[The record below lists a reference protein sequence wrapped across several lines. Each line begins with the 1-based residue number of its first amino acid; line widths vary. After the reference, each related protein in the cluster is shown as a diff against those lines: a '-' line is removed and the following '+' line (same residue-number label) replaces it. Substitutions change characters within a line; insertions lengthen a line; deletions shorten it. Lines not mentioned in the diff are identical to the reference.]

1 MNIIKISIALAL
13 AMIGVISAA
22 AQSFYD
28 SYGKK
33 IPIEQAE
40 GMKVIY
46 SDHCMETPPL
56 PPGKGDSITDI
67 WNDNNKCL
75 VIYQEGKTKGK
86 APRSSASNPD
96 SLCIYPCYII
106 EPKQGELV
114 PTGNIS
120 ITLKSL
126 ADTTLLKKICEQYR
140 CSIIRQSKITPT
152 LFRIKMIPGVGRNPI
167 LIANAIY
174 ETGYFLLAYPLFS
187 SGSLLQIS
195 YDPKTTS
202 QWGLY
207 NAMNP
212 SVDISVST
220 AWNYATGRGVRIAII
235 DSGIDIYH
243 EDLFERIYTSYDIVT
258 HTPPSRTDRVHG
270 TMCAGI
276 AAATRNNDK
285 GIAGVAPDAMLM
297 PVSIST
303 GIGSEMEDVGEAINW
318 AWENGADIISCSLGS
333 RYDVPVVRQAIN
345 NAVTKGRNGK
355 GCIVVA
361 SAGNINPSTPNRTE
375 IMYPAA
381 YPEVIAVG
389 NLDKDG
395 TISSSSCYGPN
406 MCVVAPGTDI
416 ISTTLDN
423 GYVEA
428 SGTSMACPHVAGV
441 AALILQ
447 RNPALTAAQV
457 RNIIVGTAQK
467 IGPLNTTDPGSWDQ
481 KYGYGLVN
489 ASAAVRN
496 TPRKQ

>member
-1 MNIIKISIALAL
+1 
-13 AMIGVISAA
+13 MIRYILGLLVGLMAIISAS
-22 AQSFYD
+22 AQNFYYRGD
-28 SYGKK
+28 KK
-33 IPIEQAE
+33 VPIEQAT

-56 PPGKGDSITDI
+56 PPGEGDSITDI

-75 VIYQEGKTKGK
+75 VIYQERKTKGK
-86 APRSSASNPD
+86 TSRLEASNPD

-106 EPKQGELV
+106 DPKHGELV
-114 PTGNIS
+114 PTGNIT
-120 ITLKSL
+120 IKLKSE
-126 ADTTLLKKICEQYR
+126 ADTTFLKRICEQYGCVILR
-140 CSIIRQSKITPT
+140 GSGTYDQNWYK
-152 LFRIKMIPGVGRNPI
+152 LKMIPGVGKNPI
-167 LIANAIY
+167 LIANSIY
-174 ETGYFLLAYPLFS
+174 ETGYFLFAYPQFS

-195 YDPKTTS
+195 YDPKTTV

-207 NAMNP
+207 NAVKP

-220 AWNYATGRGVRIAII
+220 AWNYATGRGIRIAII

-243 EDLFERIYTSYDIVT
+243 EDLFERIYKSYDVAT
-258 HTPPSRTDRVHG
+258 HSSPCSTDKSHG

-297 PVSIST
+297 PVSINT
-303 GIGSEMEDVGEAINW
+303 GGNSNMEDMASAIEW
-318 AWENGADIISCSLGS
+318 CWQKGADIISCSLGS
-333 RYDVPVVRQAIN
+333 RYDEVRVWQAIN

-361 SAGNINPSTPNRTE
+361 SAGNIDPGTPNETE

-389 NLDKDG
+389 NMDKDG
-395 TISSSSCYGPN
+395 TISSSSCHGPN

-447 RNPALTAAQV
+447 RNPDLTAAQV

>member
-1 MNIIKISIALAL
+1 
-13 AMIGVISAA
+13 MIMIRYILGLLVGLMAIISAS
-22 AQSFYD
+22 AQSFYYERD
-28 SYGKK
+28 HKVSIEPYGR
-33 IPIEQAE
+33 
-40 GMKVIY
+40 MKVIY
-46 SDHCMETPPL
+46 CEDSDVIPL
-56 PPGKGDSITDI
+56 PPNKGDSITDI
-67 WNDNNKCL
+67 WRDKGKCMI
-75 VIYQEGKTKGK
+75 IYQEAKREKNTKY
-86 APRSSASNPD
+86 SSASKLD
-96 SLCIYPCYII
+96 SLCIFDCYSIGPEGAMI
-106 EPKQGELV
+106 V
-114 PTGNIS
+114 PTGFIG
-120 ITLKSL
+120 ITLKSE
-126 ADTTLLKKICEQYR
+126 ADTTLLKKVCDQYN
-140 CSIIRQSKITPT
+140 CVITRRDIFHSDRYTIEMNP
-152 LFRIKMIPGVGRNPI
+152 MVGGNPVV
-167 LIANAIY
+167 IANTLY
-174 ETGYFLLAYPLFS
+174 ETGYFLFAYPMFS

-207 NAMNP
+207 NAMRP
-212 SVDISVST
+212 SMDISVST
-220 AWNYATGRGVRIAII
+220 AWNYATGRGIRIAII

-243 EDLFERIYTSYDIVT
+243 EDLFERIYRSYDVAT
-258 HTPPSRTDRVHG
+258 HSSPCSTDKSHG

-285 GIAGVAPDAMLM
+285 GIAGVAPDAMLI
-297 PVSIST
+297 PVSIPT
-303 GIGSEMEDVGEAINW
+303 GDRSETVDVGRAIEW
-318 AWENGADIISCSLGS
+318 CWQNGADIISCSLGGRVYNS
-333 RYDVPVVRQAIN
+333 DVHDAIID
-345 NAVTKGRNGK
+345 AVTKGRNGK

-447 RNPALTAAQV
+447 RNPALRGAQV